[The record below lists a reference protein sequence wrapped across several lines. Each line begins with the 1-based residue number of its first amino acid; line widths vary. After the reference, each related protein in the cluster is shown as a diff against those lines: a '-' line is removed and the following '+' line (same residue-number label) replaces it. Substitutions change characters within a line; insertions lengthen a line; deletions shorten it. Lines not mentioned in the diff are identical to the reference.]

1 MPCKAGVPLE
11 YSGKLNLIMSDFAD
25 NNIYF
30 DWVATWGYFIFD
42 LIMRIVLMTI
52 LSFVVNNL
60 FGQELFYTET
70 GMQSN
75 GYSRID
81 TTISFTTKVHP
92 KNPGYIFKK
101 LDPLSGYV
109 LLEAD
114 TVKLSLALDSFKPDS
129 FEYFILYNS
138 GTKPIKLQKQDGS
151 MITVK
156 EAINY
161 QNKWLPVEFWNFSW
175 CGNSYFSINVEPK
188 QLVVL
193 KTYKLKEGVKT
204 KIRLRLKSE
213 SNGILVSEAFESS
226 IDPDYFVLNV
236 SLKKYRL
243 EVRNG
248 FSYLK

>member
-1 MPCKAGVPLE
+1 M
-11 YSGKLNLIMSDFAD
+11 
-25 NNIYF
+25 
-30 DWVATWGYFIFD
+30 
-42 LIMRIVLMTI
+42 I
-52 LSFVVNNL
+52 LSLVASDL

-81 TTISFTTKVHP
+81 TTIRFTAKVHP
-92 KNPGYIFKK
+92 KNANYIFKK
-101 LDPLSGYV
+101 FDPLSGYV
-109 LLEAD
+109 LLETD
-114 TVKLSLALDSFKPDS
+114 TIKLSLARDSYKRDS

-138 GTKPIKLQKQDGS
+138 GTKPIKLLKQDGS

-161 QNKWLPVEFWNFSW
+161 QNKWLPVEFWDHSW
-175 CGNSYFSINVEPK
+175 CGNSYFSISVEPK
-188 QLVVL
+188 ELIVL
-193 KTYKLKEGVKT
+193 KTYKLKEGAKT

-213 SNGILVSEAFESS
+213 SNGVLVSEAFESS

-248 FSYLK
+248 FGYLK